1 MHMADNVCLNDIP
14 LGECAVVK
22 KIGSDCAIRRRLMDI
37 GVVKNTKI
45 ECVGISPLGDPRA
58 YLIKGAVIAIR
69 AADCADIAVT
79 NAGEGNG
86 HN

>member
-1 MHMADNVCLNDIP
+1 MHMADNICLNDIR
-14 LGECAVVK
+14 LGESAVVK
-22 KIGSDCAIRRRLMDI
+22 KIGSGCAIRRRLMDI

-69 AADCADIAVT
+69 AADCADITVE
-79 NAGEGNG
+79 NAGECNG

>member
-1 MHMADNVCLNDIP
+1 MHMTDNISLNDIT
-14 LGECAVVK
+14 LGKCAVVK
-22 KIGSDCAIRRRLMDI
+22 KIGSGCAIRRRLMDI
-37 GVVKNTKI
+37 GVVKNTRI

-69 AADCADIAVT
+69 AADSADIAVE
-79 NAGEGNG
+79 NAGECNG

>member
-1 MHMADNVCLNDIP
+1 MSDNFSLNDIH
-14 LGECAVVK
+14 LGECAFVK
-22 KIGSDCAIRRRLMDI
+22 KISSGCAIRRRLMDI

-69 AADCADIAVT
+69 AADCACIAVE
-79 NAGEGNG
+79 NAGECNG

>member
-1 MHMADNVCLNDIP
+1 MSGNFSLNDIRI
-14 LGECAVVK
+14 GECAVVK
-22 KIGSDCAIRRRLMDI
+22 KIGSGCAIRRRLMDI

-69 AADCADIAVT
+69 AADSADIMVEST
-79 NAGEGNG
+79 GEYNG

>member
-1 MHMADNVCLNDIP
+1 MADNLCLNDIN

-22 KIGSDCAIRRRLMDI
+22 KIGPKCAIRRRLMDI
-37 GVVKNTKI
+37 GVVRNTKI
-45 ECVGISPLGDPRA
+45 ECVGESPLGDPRA

-69 AADCADIAVT
+69 SADCADIAVES
-79 NAGEGNG
+79 AGECNG